1 MNQSVEL
8 DGERERAAKSQS
20 LFREVNE
27 RIGELAGSASFASFI
42 CECATESCDEAV
54 SLTRE
59 AYEQIRVDSNSFFVI
74 KGHEIPAV
82 EDIIDSADGYVV
94 VAKLGSG
101 AAVAERLDP
110 RKRAPR

>member
-1 MNQSVEL
+1 MTQSVEL
-8 DGERERAAKSQS
+8 DGQRERAAKSQS

-27 RIGELAGSASFASFI
+27 RIGELAGSASYASFV

-59 AYEQIRVDSNSFFVI
+59 EYERIRAASNSFFVI
-74 KGHEIPAV
+74 KGHEVGEI
-82 EDIIDSADGYVV
+82 EEIIGSADGYVV

-110 RKRAPR
+110 RKRASP